1 MYELRNGICCADDM
15 LTPRRVI
22 FSTITLIPGV
32 ASLPPVARILVEKAK
47 GTGGSVS
54 PEYCYSVWLRH
65 LVTAAGCGLNGH
77 PRIVAELGPG
87 DSLGVGLAALLSGAE
102 RYFALD
108 VVEHASA
115 AHNIAV
121 LDALVELF
129 RTRAPIPDDAVFP
142 HVVPRLPNYSF
153 PHHLLTDDRLSKA
166 LAPERVERIRASLR
180 DCSSPGSLV
189 TYRAPWHSAHVIE
202 NGSVDMLFSQ
212 AVLEHVDALS
222 ETYHAMHAWLAPG
235 GYVSHTVDFKCHGF
249 ANEWNGHWRYSD
261 LFWKFVRGKAV
272 WSINREPWS
281 THVGCLENSGFK
293 LVKVQ
298 VSRRESTLDPTRVA
312 KRYRAAPAS
321 DFTISDAT
329 YQAVK
334 QRA

>member
-1 MYELRNGICCADDM
+1 MPS
-15 LTPRRVI
+15 TRRLI
-22 FSTITLIPGV
+22 FSAITLIPGV
-32 ASLPPVARILVEKAK
+32 ASLSPVSRILSEKAK

-54 PEYCYSVWLRH
+54 PEYCYSVWMRH
-65 LVTAAGCGLNGH
+65 LMTAAGCGLNSN
-77 PRIVAELGPG
+77 PKTVAELGPG

-129 RTRAPIPDDAVFP
+129 RARAPIPDDTVFP
-142 HVVPRLPNYSF
+142 HVVPRLQDYRF
-153 PHHLLTDDRLSKA
+153 PHHILTPDRLDRA
-166 LAPERVERIRASLR
+166 LAPERIEHIRASLR
-180 DCSSPGSLV
+180 DCSSPDALV
-189 TYRAPWHSAHVIE
+189 MYQAPWHSAHVIQ

-222 ETYHAMHAWLAPG
+222 ETYEAMHAWLAPG
-235 GYVSHTVDFKCHGF
+235 GYVSHTVDFKSHGF

-261 LFWKFVRGKAV
+261 LFWKLVRGKSI

-281 THVGCLENSGFK
+281 THLGYLKTTGFE

-298 VSRRESTLDPTRVA
+298 VSRKPSTLDPARVA
-312 KRYRAAPAS
+312 RRYRAAPAS

-334 QRA
+334 QFAGAIEGGA